1 MPRKSV
7 AALSVAPIGV
17 RRVKPPADMA
27 EPIKAIWREL
37 VDSMPPDRFHTSDR
51 PLLALY
57 CRHLHQAHTALSKIE
72 EHGACD
78 GESLNPWLKV
88 AEASTKQCAV
98 LATKLRL
105 APQSRLDRKVAGP
118 AARGGDVNPPWASD
132 DDDPAAKYFR

>member
-1 MPRKSV
+1 
-7 AALSVAPIGV
+7 
-17 RRVKPPADMA
+17 
-27 EPIKAIWREL
+27 
-37 VDSMPPDRFHTSDR
+37 VDSLPPDRFHKSDR

-57 CRHLHQAHTALSKIE
+57 CRHLHQAHVALAKIE

-88 AEASTKQCAV
+88 AEAATKQCAV

-118 AARGGDVNPPWASD
+118 AARGSGATPPPWEA
-132 DDDPAAKYFR
+132 